1 MPLLPPRRRP
11 LPLAA
16 SMLLSVLM
24 LRRAALSTAFL
35 LHPPGPHALPTAL
48 AGRAAAARSAA
59 PAWMPV
65 AAGSSA
71 SGSRIR
77 GLRRLFASATAAGG
91 PAVEGLKAAIAAK
104 GEEIRGLKASG
115 ADKAALQ
122 PLIDELLGLK
132 VRGVV
137 GM

>member
-1 MPLLPPRRRP
+1 MPLLPRRRRP

-35 LHPPGPHALPTAL
+35 LHPPGPYALPTAL
-48 AGRAAAARSAA
+48 AGRAAPRSVAL
-59 PAWMPV
+59 AWTPV
-65 AAGSSA
+65 APGSSA
-71 SGSRIR
+71 SASRIR

-91 PAVEGLKAAIAAK
+91 PAVEGLKAEIAAK

-132 VRGVV
+132 VRDVV
-137 GM
+137 DV

>member
-1 MPLLPPRRRP
+1 MPLLPHRRRP

-24 LRRAALSTAFL
+24 LRRAAFSTAFL
-35 LHPPGPHALPTAL
+35 LQPTAPRHRAL
-48 AGRAAAARSAA
+48 SAATAAAAGATRGP
-59 PAWMPV
+59 PAGTWTPA
-65 AAGSSA
+65 AAGS
-71 SGSRIR
+71 GRIR
-77 GLRRLFASATAAGG
+77 GLRLFGSATAAGG

-132 VRGVV
+132 VRGRL
-137 GM
+137 